1 MVFDLIRRDFK
12 FYRFNMISIGIV
24 VYVFK
29 RWFLEFKVSDLEK
42 LNFIDIVSFFY
53 FEDSDFIW

>member
-12 FYRFNMISIGIV
+12 FYRFYMISIGIV

-42 LNFIDIVSFFY
+42 LNYIDIVSFFY

>member
-12 FYRFNMISIGIV
+12 FYRFYMISIGIV

-42 LNFIDIVSFFY
+42 LNFIDIVSFLY

>member
-12 FYRFNMISIGIV
+12 FYRFYMISIGIV

-42 LNFIDIVSFFY
+42 LNYIDIVSFLY

>member
-12 FYRFNMISIGIV
+12 FYRFYMINIGIV

-42 LNFIDIVSFFY
+42 LNYIDIVSFLY

>member
-12 FYRFNMISIGIV
+12 FYRFYMISIGIV